1 MKPIQLEIVT
11 KVVTFFDHC
20 RRCQVLFD
28 QAGLDKKIHQKEM
41 EEYPP
46 DLKEEYLKL
55 SDWVRELT
63 RLYKHRLLIKLIDV
77 QSPLGIYKSLRHRI
91 RTYPTFIVEGKETY
105 TGWDKNQLESLL
117 DKYIQN
123 SLSSKRR
130 NLQPSLS

>member
-20 RRCQVLFD
+20 RRCQILFD
-28 QAGLDKKIHQKEM
+28 QAGLDKKVHQKEM

-46 DLKEEYLKL
+46 DLKEEYTKL
-55 SDWVRELT
+55 SDWIQELNH
-63 RLYKHRLLIKLIDV
+63 LYKHRLLIKLIDV
-77 QSPLGIYKSLRHRI
+77 QSPLGIYKSLRYWI

-117 DKYIQN
+117 DKHIKN
-123 SLSSKRR
+123 SLPSKHQ